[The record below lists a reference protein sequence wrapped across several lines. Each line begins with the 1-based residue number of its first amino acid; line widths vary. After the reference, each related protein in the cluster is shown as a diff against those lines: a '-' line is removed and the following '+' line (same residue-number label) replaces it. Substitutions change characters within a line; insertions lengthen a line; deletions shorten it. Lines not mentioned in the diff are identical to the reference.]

1 MGLRYPSQMRFD
13 LFYELA
19 VTNFARRNEPQVFQ
33 ETLEELAI
41 AESGGFH
48 AAWLVEHHFMRE
60 YSHCSAPDLV
70 LAAAS
75 QRTKTLR
82 LGHAIIPLPY
92 HHPLQ
97 VAERLATL
105 DILTNGRVEFGF
117 GRGFSPRE
125 YAAFGVDMADSRGLV
140 EEALAIIQQTFNG
153 QSVNFA
159 GKHFTVENVE
169 VLPKFVQKPH
179 PPLWMAAVS
188 PESFELA
195 AKLGIGVLVGPFK
208 PWFMVKADIEHYR
221 TAWIKY
227 ANGSEGK
234 PRIGMTVGLLCLED
248 GQRARELAKTHILW
262 FYHELLKLTAPVLEH
277 LHAGYEYYQKM
288 GTLRFLAEKT
298 LSLAVL
304 EALGMVVAGNPA
316 HCRRKLETYREAGVD
331 HLLCAI
337 SAGGVPTEAVRES
350 MRTLAK
356 HVMPSFSH

>member
-1 MGLRYPSQMRFD
+1 MRFD

-19 VTNFARRNEPQVFQ
+19 VPNFTGRSEPQVYQ
-33 ETLEELAI
+33 ETLEELAV
-41 AESGGFH
+41 AESSGFH
-48 AAWLVEHHFMRE
+48 TAWLVEHHFMRE

-82 LGHAIIPLPY
+82 LGHAVIPLPY
-92 HHPLQ
+92 HHPLH

-117 GRGFSPRE
+117 GRGFSPHE

-140 EEALAIIQQTFNG
+140 DEALAIIQQTFK
-153 QSVNFA
+153 QQTVNYV
-159 GKHFTVENVE
+159 GRHFTLENVE

-188 PESFELA
+188 PDSFELA
-195 AKLGIGVLVGPFK
+195 ARLGIGVLVGPFK
-208 PWFMVKADIEHYR
+208 PWFMVKADIEKYR
-221 TAWIKY
+221 LAWKKY
-227 ANGSEGK
+227 ANRSEEK
-234 PRIGMTVGLLCLED
+234 PRVGMTLGLLCLED
-248 GQRARELAKTHILW
+248 GQCARALAKTHILW
-262 FYHELLKLTAPVLEH
+262 FYHELLQLTAPVLET

-304 EALGMVVAGNPA
+304 ESLGLVVAGNPA
-316 HCRRKLETYREAGVD
+316 HCRKKLEAYRAAGVD

-337 SAGGVPTEAVRES
+337 SAGGVPTDMVQES

-356 HVMPSFSH
+356 HVMPYFSI